1 MSYNSKY
8 KGAEVEEL
16 LDSIGNSVSLKFAD
30 VSASSWVSD
39 STYAD
44 YPNRCDLTCTGVT
57 ANDYADVAFSVEQV
71 ESGDYAP
78 VCETKENVVSIWSA
92 VNTSITIPTIIIIR

>member
-16 LDSIGNSVSLKFAD
+16 LDSIGNSVSLKFTD
-30 VSASSWVSD
+30 LNASSWVSD
-39 STYAD
+39 SPYTD
-44 YPNRCDLTCTGVT
+44 YPYRCDLMCTGVT

-78 VCETKENVVSIWSA
+78 VCETKTDVVSIWSA

>member
-44 YPNRCDLTCTGVT
+44 YPYRCDLTCTGVT

>member
-16 LDSIGNSVSLKFAD
+16 LDSIGNSVSLKFTD

-39 STYAD
+39 STYDD
-44 YPNRCDLTCTGVT
+44 YP
-57 ANDYADVAFSVEQV
+57 
-71 ESGDYAP
+71 
-78 VCETKENVVSIWSA
+78 
-92 VNTSITIPTIIIIR
+92 